1 MGTISEPLIAKTV
14 YGVQGGN
21 RNRITP
27 RSRRAG
33 PGEGFVAGGKQA
45 LVIQF

>member
-1 MGTISEPLIAKTV
+1 MGTISEPLIARTV
-14 YGVQGGN
+14 HGVQGAH
-21 RNRITP
+21 RITP

-33 PGEGFVAGGKQA
+33 PAEGFVAGRKQA